1 MILLTYLR
9 EALKR
14 EAIKRPG
21 IPGILPKML
30 ITMAGIICKYII
42 HMDKTKL
49 LRS

>member
-14 EAIKRPG
+14 DAIKRPG

-42 HMDKTKL
+42 HMDKTEL
-49 LRS
+49 L